1 MAKSSG
7 KFKILYGECE
17 PDVMA
22 SQAAEIEKA
31 GYDVQQATG
40 RSGVEQA
47 LHQGGFDLVVLG
59 PTLTKNDRHH
69 LPYMV
74 KKLRPDSKVLVMH
87 TDGERHPSVDA
98 NIDTGEDM
106 QHLLAKIAATFSGG
120 PFTKAAG
127 AGK

>member
-31 GYDVQQATG
+31 GYDVQQAAG
-40 RSGVEQA
+40 RSGVERA

-74 KKLRPDSKVLVMH
+74 KKLRRTPRCWSCTPMANAIP
-87 TDGERHPSVDA
+87 PS
-98 NIDTGEDM
+98 TPTSTP
-106 QHLLAKIAATFSGG
+106 AKICSTF
-120 PFTKAAG
+120 
-127 AGK
+127 